1 MKTMT
6 KSGQKVRHVLLFS
19 GHMIDAASRQT
30 PRFPPRAEVPAA
42 AAIERALRQLKAGPE
57 DLGITEGAC
66 GGDLLF
72 AEALLARGASLHL
85 RLPFHEARFRKK
97 SVTYPKKKPPTD
109 RWLKRFL
116 AVRDHPG
123 VSVQEMPDSAVSLP
137 RNVDPYE
144 RCNRW
149 MLRDALAFGATRVRF
164 ICLWNGEKGDGRG
177 GTAHMMRC
185 IQEQGGKAIW
195 LDTRKLW
202 SA

>member
-6 KSGQKVRHVLLFS
+6 KPFQKVRHVLLFS
-19 GHMIDAASRQT
+19 GHMIDAASRKT
-30 PRFPPRAEVPAA
+30 PRFPSRAESAAA
-42 AAIERALRQLKAGPE
+42 AAIETALRQLQAGPD
-57 DLGITEGAC
+57 DLGLTEGAC

-72 AEALLARGASLHL
+72 AEALLARGASLQL

-97 SVTYPKKKPPTD
+97 SIAYPKKKPPSD
-109 RWLKRFL
+109 RWLSRFL
-116 AVRDHPG
+116 AVRDHPR
-123 VSVQEMPDSAVSLP
+123 VTVHAMPDSAVSLP
-137 RNVDPYE
+137 RIADPYE

-164 ICLWNGEKGDGRG
+164 ICLWNGEKPDGRG

-185 IQEQGGKAIW
+185 VQEQGGQEVW

-202 SA
+202 SV